1 MKLRKIFVVV
11 LVLLMGAGTV
21 FAQQAAPAQTPDT
34 PKERKNAISLDL
46 FPLFKGFIASDSDS
60 DTFFFNASL
69 NYERLVAPHFSIGA
83 QLDLAP
89 GKVSDN
95 DYMYFGLSAFG
106 RYYPMSENFEKFF
119 LGVGL
124 GFNSESIDISLFD
137 DVTGLTV
144 ALKAGY
150 KLITSKNIYIEP
162 SMAYVLSKTSPLMGY
177 ASMVPLGWQGG
188 FRFGFVF

>member
-1 MKLRKIFVVV
+1 MKLKKILVVV
-11 LVLLMGAGTV
+11 LVLLMGASTV
-21 FAQQAAPAQTPDT
+21 FAQEAASAGGQ
-34 PKERKNAISLDL
+34 KNALSLDL
-46 FPLFKGFIASDSDS
+46 FQLFKGIIASDSDN
-60 DTFFFNASL
+60 DTSFFYASV

-89 GKVSDN
+89 GKVSDI
-95 DYMYFGLSAFG
+95 DYMYFGLSAIG

-124 GFNSESIDISLFD
+124 GFSSESIDVSGFD
-137 DVTGLTV
+137 DTTGLTV
-144 ALKAGY
+144 ALRAGY

-162 SMAYVLSKTSPLMGY
+162 SMAYVLSKTSLISLMGGP
-177 ASMVPLGWQGG
+177 SMVPLGWQGG